1 MNIFSSFI
9 EEKRRNNNTLNEQ
22 EFPVENG
29 SARTSPYPYG
39 QEGHIKSYIV
49 DNQEGALSRY
59 MSNKKDPSSSDYFE
73 ERLKNVENTL
83 GIISLAQYPSDMYA
97 RLKIVEDKIM
107 RMEEL
112 YPQISAHLLN
122 YQDRTDNRLGGRITR
137 APGFYKEL
145 LITKKKKKS
154 NTEEAPISVNLDAA
168 QASDILKSKMEDL
181 KNKLMK

>member
-1 MNIFSSFI
+1 MSFI
-9 EEKRRNNNTLNEQ
+9 EERRKNNKLLNEQ

-29 SARTSPYPYG
+29 SARTSTYPYG
-39 QEGHIKSYIV
+39 QDGHIKSYIV

-59 MSNKKDPSSSDYFE
+59 MTKKKDPSSSDYVE
-73 ERLKNVENTL
+73 ERIRNVENTL
-83 GIISLAQYPSDMYA
+83 GIIAPVQYPSEIYT
-97 RLKIVEDKIM
+97 RLKVIEDKI
-107 RMEEL
+107 

-145 LITKKKKKS
+145 LLTKKKKKY
-154 NTEEAPISVNLDAA
+154 NTEDTPITVNLDAA

>member
-1 MNIFSSFI
+1 MT
-9 EEKRRNNNTLNEQ
+9 K
-22 EFPVENG
+22 
-29 SARTSPYPYG
+29 
-39 QEGHIKSYIV
+39 
-49 DNQEGALSRY
+49 
-59 MSNKKDPSSSDYFE
+59 KKDLSSSDYVE
-73 ERLKNVENTL
+73 ERLRNVENTL
-83 GIISLAQYPSDMYA
+83 GILSPVHYPSDVFA
-97 RLKIVEDKIM
+97 RLKVIEDKIM

-145 LITKKKKKS
+145 LITKKKKS
-154 NTEEAPISVNLDAA
+154 NTEDAPISLNLDAA

>member
-1 MNIFSSFI
+1 MN
-9 EEKRRNNNTLNEQ
+9 EE

-29 SARTSPYPYG
+29 SARTSSYPFG

-59 MSNKKDPSSSDYFE
+59 MVKKKDPSASDYVE
-73 ERLKNVENTL
+73 ERLRNVENTL
-83 GIISLAQYPSDMYA
+83 GIVSPVQYPSDVYA
-97 RLKIVEDKIM
+97 RLKIIEDKIM
-107 RMEEL
+107 RMEEF
-112 YPQISAHLLN
+112 YPQIAAHLLN

-145 LITKKKKKS
+145 LITKKKKK
-154 NTEEAPISVNLDAA
+154 TEEAPISVNLDAA

>member
-1 MNIFSSFI
+1 MN
-9 EEKRRNNNTLNEQ
+9 EE

-29 SARTSPYPYG
+29 SARTSSYPFG

-59 MSNKKDPSSSDYFE
+59 MVKKKDPSASDYVE
-73 ERLKNVENTL
+73 ERLRNVENTL
-83 GIISLAQYPSDMYA
+83 GIVSPVQYPSDVYA
-97 RLKIVEDKIM
+97 RLKVIEDKIM
-107 RMEEL
+107 RMEEF
-112 YPQISAHLLN
+112 YPQIAAHLLN

-145 LITKKKKKS
+145 LITKKKKK
-154 NTEEAPISVNLDAA
+154 TEEAPISVNLDAA

>member
-1 MNIFSSFI
+1 MN
-9 EEKRRNNNTLNEQ
+9 EE

-29 SARTSPYPYG
+29 SARTSSYPFG

-59 MSNKKDPSSSDYFE
+59 MVKKKDPSASDYVE
-73 ERLKNVENTL
+73 ERLRNVENTL
-83 GIISLAQYPSDMYA
+83 GIVSPVHYPSDVYA
-97 RLKIVEDKIM
+97 RLKIIEDKIM
-107 RMEEL
+107 RMEEI
-112 YPQISAHLLN
+112 YPQIAAHLLN

-145 LITKKKKKS
+145 LITKKKKK
-154 NTEEAPISVNLDAA
+154 TEEAPISVNLDAA